1 MMAEGPVTP
10 PTTSTPTGSGRY
22 RRTEAVLDAGAPE
35 RGAVRRIR
43 VCVVGDDL
51 VAGVGDPRALGWVG
65 RVAARTARTEVETSV
80 FPLGVPGETTA
91 ELLSRWREET
101 ARRFGDSAP
110 DDCRIVVGLGR
121 EDVYQL
127 VSLPRSRLNLA
138 NVLDECAQRPV
149 KAMVVGPPPGP
160 DERLN
165 AKLGELSGAFADVC
179 QRRRVPY
186 IDTFTPLLTHEDWLT
201 DLAAGDGRHPGQA
214 GYGLIA
220 WLVLHGGWNEF
231 LGLPPAS

>member
-1 MMAEGPVTP
+1 MSE
-10 PTTSTPTGSGRY
+10 STRY
-22 RRTEAVLDAGAPE
+22 RRSEAVLDLDAAA
-35 RGAVRRIR
+35 RADRRHLR

-51 VAGVGDPRALGWVG
+51 VAGIGDARSLGWVG
-65 RVAARTARTEVETSV
+65 RVSARTPRSEADVSV
-80 FPLGVPGETTA
+80 FALGVPEETTA
-91 ELLSRWREET
+91 DLLGRWHDET
-101 ARRFGDSAP
+101 SRRFVGAAA
-110 DDCRIVVGLGR
+110 DDCRVVVGLGR

-138 NVLDECAQRPV
+138 NLLDECAQRPLP
-149 KAMVVGPPPGP
+149 ALVVGPPPGP

-165 AKLGELSGAFADVC
+165 AKIGELSGAFADVC
-179 QRRRVPY
+179 LRRRVPY

-220 WLVLHGGWNEF
+220 WLVLHGGWTQF
-231 LGLPPAS
+231 LGISAA